1 MKKLIPVLALLAT
14 VAIYFPGLGGEL
26 VFDDRA
32 NLAPVFSWHAG
43 ETSWQQVVFENGAGP
58 LGRPLSMASFLA
70 NAALT
75 GDSPLGMKAG
85 NLLLHL
91 ATGMLLLL
99 LLRGL
104 AARDRRLNNHES
116 WLPLVLTAA
125 WLLHPLMVGT
135 VLYVVQRMAILSA
148 LFIIATM
155 LAYLHG
161 RTRIEQGRTTS
172 GTLWLFLGVPTLV
185 ALAAFSKENGLLA
198 PLLCGVIEWAYFAPR
213 QGAFRPRQVRLFL
226 VAFVAMPVL
235 AALAILALKPELYF
249 AGYANRSF
257 GPADRLLTQSRVL
270 FDYAGKTFL
279 PAGPNFS
286 IFRDDYSLSS
296 DLFSPPT
303 TAFAILGWML
313 LVGAAMK
320 LRRSIPGFSAGIG
333 IFLVGHLME
342 SSIFPLL
349 IYFEH
354 RNYLPA
360 IGLLWAT
367 AALLAAAAPRVSRYM
382 DHPKPVL
389 FGGIAAILIVLAGA
403 TYSRSHVWS
412 SNEKLVRQSLRAY
425 PDSRHARMEIQRI
438 ELAKMFPNFGEVR
451 AHSEHLTA
459 LEKTSTQAIGLVG
472 LIRLDC
478 ILEQRADPDR
488 IEALF
493 QLAPEAFEADLYR
506 SLEMLANT
514 VNRVSCENMTPPK
527 LAKGLIRLVE
537 NSELPDHVSLVWRTR
552 FLAARLFYEA
562 ESPEKALEQA
572 EHAFEASDRDPAVG
586 MMIVGLRINLG
597 RIKYASDLLE
607 KLKALIPESDSQGQQ
622 LIDAY
627 EAAINQS
634 LLEDF
639 RPSPNTWLN
648 LQPEADNEQ

>member
-1 MKKLIPVLALLAT
+1 MKKFIPMLALLAT
-14 VAIYFPGLGGEL
+14 VAVYLPGLGGEF

-43 ETSWQQVVFENGAGP
+43 ETSWQHLVFENGAGP

-75 GDSPLGMKAG
+75 GESIRGMKAG

-91 ATGMLLLL
+91 TTGMLLFL
-99 LLRGL
+99 LLRRL
-104 AARDRRLNNHES
+104 AARDRRLSKHES
-116 WLPLVLTAA
+116 WLPLVLTAV

-148 LFIIATM
+148 LFMIATM
-155 LAYLHG
+155 LVYLHG
-161 RTRIEQGRTTS
+161 RTRIDQGRTTS
-172 GTLWLFLGVPTLV
+172 GALWLFLGVPILTT
-185 ALAAFSKENGLLA
+185 LAALSKENGLLA
-198 PLLCGVIEWAYFAPR
+198 PLLCGVLEWAYFAPR
-213 QGAFRPRQVRLFL
+213 QGASRPRQVRLFL
-226 VAFVAMPVL
+226 AAFIAVPIS
-235 AALAILALKPELYF
+235 AALALLVLKPEFYF
-249 AGYANRSF
+249 AGYANRPF
-257 GPADRLLTQSRVL
+257 GPIERLLTQSRVL
-270 FDYAGKTFL
+270 FDYAGKIFL
-279 PAGPNFS
+279 PAGPGLS
-286 IFRDDYSLSS
+286 IFRDDYSVSNS
-296 DLFSPPT
+296 LFGPPT

-313 LVGAAMK
+313 LVGAAIK
-320 LRRSIPGFSAGIG
+320 LRQRIPGFSVGVG

-360 IGLLWAT
+360 IGLLWAA
-367 AALLAAAAPRVSRYM
+367 AALIAAAAPWISGYM
-382 DHPKPVL
+382 DHPRPVL

-425 PDSRHARMEIQRI
+425 PDSRHARMEIQKI
-438 ELAKMFPNFGEVR
+438 EMAKITPDFAEVR
-451 AHSEHLTA
+451 AHSQHLTT
-459 LEKTSTQAIGLVG
+459 LQKPSTRAIGLAG
-472 LIRLDC
+472 HIQLDC
-478 ILEQRADPDR
+478 ILEQQVDPAR
-488 IEALF
+488 VESLF
-493 QLAPEAFEADLYR
+493 ELAPDSIEADLYR

-514 VNRVSCENMTPPK
+514 VNRLSCENMNPPE
-527 LAKGLIRLVE
+527 LAEGFIRLVE
-537 NSELPDHVSLVWRTR
+537 NSGLPDDLNLVWRIR

-562 ESPEKALEQA
+562 GNPEKALEQA
-572 EHAFEASDRDPAVG
+572 EHAFEASHQNPAVG
-586 MMIVGLRINLG
+586 MMVVGLKINLG
-597 RIKYASDLLE
+597 HFDSASDLLE
-607 KLKALIPESDSQGQQ
+607 EVKTLIPESDRQGQQ
-622 LIDAY
+622 LIEGY
-627 EAAINQS
+627 EAAINQR